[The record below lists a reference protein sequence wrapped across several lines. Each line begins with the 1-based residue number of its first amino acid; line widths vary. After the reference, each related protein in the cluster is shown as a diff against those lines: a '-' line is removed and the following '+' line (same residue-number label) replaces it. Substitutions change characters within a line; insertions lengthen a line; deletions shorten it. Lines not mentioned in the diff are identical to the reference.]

1 MSGLPVCCPLICQA
15 VVLGTGVG
23 VPGTALGVMLK
34 TKLGK
39 LDPPGLALVVDVD
52 VGVEEDESSPPH
64 AATATRASARMATS
78 ASRLNMP
85 SIVGSPSGHE
95 QLS

>member
-1 MSGLPVCCPLICQA
+1 MSGLPVCCPLICQT

-39 LDPPGLALVVDVD
+39 LDPPGLALVVDVA
-52 VGVEEDESSPPH
+52 VGVEEDESSPPQ
-64 AATATRASARMATS
+64 AATAKQVIARIVTS
-78 ASRLNMP
+78 GSRLNMP
-85 SIVGSPSGHE
+85 V
-95 QLS
+95 